1 MSVRTIELL
10 NSGDHS
16 CTRDNRVTGVT
27 FRDRYGDVLFLNFF
41 RTVPVSLVLNGT
53 SLPNQVQLA
62 LGGSG
67 GIIFGG
73 ILAAVIWLREYFLAV
88 LYVLFWSVS
97 YTPFHALQLIIR
109 GLALSRM
116 KSPCPNMVNPCFI
129 QATS

>member
-1 MSVRTIELL
+1 M
-10 NSGDHS
+10 
-16 CTRDNRVTGVT
+16 VTSSSST
-27 FRDRYGDVLFLNFF
+27 FFAPY
-41 RTVPVSLVLNGT
+41 PVSLVLNGT

-97 YTPFHALQLIIR
+97 YTPFHALQLIIK

-116 KSPCPNMVNPCFI
+116 MSPCPNMVNPCFI
-129 QATS
+129 PATS